1 MTDRYVRGDSRNESK
16 TIDFDKNV
24 LYQGKNYFIFHINK
38 FEFMLDQ
45 IYTEK
50 KEESKDKAD
59 LMKINFES
67 TQKQFRVGAY
77 NSEYADEYS
86 KGNIMTFKSTRA
98 EINDKE
104 DELMKVEEMP
114 EENLEENFDENFEEQ
129 EESEQQKD
137 EGYMRKLKREKYL

>member
-16 TIDFDKNV
+16 TIDFDRNV
-24 LYQGKNYFIFHINK
+24 LYQGKNYFISNINK

-50 KEESKDKAD
+50 KEENKDKSD

-67 TQKQFRVGAY
+67 TQKQFRVGTY

-86 KGNIMTFKSTRA
+86 KNNIITFKSTRA

-114 EENLEENFDENFEEQ
+114 EENFDENFEEQ
-129 EESEQQKD
+129 EESEQQKE